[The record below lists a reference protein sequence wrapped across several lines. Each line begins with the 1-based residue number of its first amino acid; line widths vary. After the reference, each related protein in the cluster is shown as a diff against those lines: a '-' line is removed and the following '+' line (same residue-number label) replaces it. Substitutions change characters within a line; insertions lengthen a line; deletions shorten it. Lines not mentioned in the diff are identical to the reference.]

1 MNHRK
6 IYFLKIL
13 QFIIFI
19 QYENREK
26 IFNRSFLIIK
36 LHKKKKRRKSR
47 KTNSSS
53 FPFIIPMKLRIIME
67 ITSSIGYVKLVYHCL
82 MNSWWDVTSNFSS
95 NLFRV

>member
-36 LHKKKKRRKSR
+36 LHKKKEEKVEKRTRQVSLL
-47 KTNSSS
+47 S
-53 FPFIIPMKLRIIME
+53 FPWNYVLLWKLHRA
-67 ITSSIGYVKLVYHCL
+67 
-82 MNSWWDVTSNFSS
+82 
-95 NLFRV
+95 

>member
-36 LHKKKKRRKSR
+36 LHKKKEEKVEKRTRQVSLLL
-47 KTNSSS
+47 
-53 FPFIIPMKLRIIME
+53 FPWNYVLLWKLHRA
-67 ITSSIGYVKLVYHCL
+67 
-82 MNSWWDVTSNFSS
+82 
-95 NLFRV
+95 

>member
-26 IFNRSFLIIK
+26 ILNRSFLIIK
-36 LHKKKKRRKSR
+36 LHKKKEEKVEKRTRQVSLL
-47 KTNSSS
+47 S
-53 FPFIIPMKLRIIME
+53 FP
-67 ITSSIGYVKLVYHCL
+67 
-82 MNSWWDVTSNFSS
+82 
-95 NLFRV
+95 